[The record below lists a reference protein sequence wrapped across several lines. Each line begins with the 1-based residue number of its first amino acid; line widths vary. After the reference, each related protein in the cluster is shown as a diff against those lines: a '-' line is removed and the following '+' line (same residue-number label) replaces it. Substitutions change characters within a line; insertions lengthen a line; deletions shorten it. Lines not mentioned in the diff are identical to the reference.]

1 LVLLKRRFAGV
12 EMTFLRINDRNQLE
26 RVKKGVDKA
35 HQRPKSVGTREK
47 GR

>member
-1 LVLLKRRFAGV
+1 MSKRDLI
-12 EMTFLRINDRNQLE
+12 EHINDQIQLE
-26 RVKKGVDKA
+26 NEKKSVDKA